1 MYTDLCRIC
10 QVFFILHTTIQ
21 VSDWLV
27 CCIVYAMSRNAA
39 LNNEYERISLCS
51 SKECMKNKKIKKK
64 ITLLY
69 HSCYDWSLEEIKSL
83 VQHHKCL

>member
-1 MYTDLCRIC
+1 
-10 QVFFILHTTIQ
+10 
-21 VSDWLV
+21 
-27 CCIVYAMSRNAA
+27 MSRNAA

-51 SKECMKNKKIKKK
+51 SKECMKNKKIKNK

-69 HSCYDWSLEEIKSL
+69 HSCYDWSLEEIKAL